1 MKKWEKEIL
10 QHQIDSENLVLSRL
24 KQSYGYAI
32 EEVKQRV
39 ALLQSK
45 EQTQSV
51 IYQLKYQKQLQQE
64 LELVYSKMNSHWY
77 STINEYLM
85 DCYENGF
92 YQTMYGLHKEGIP
105 MIIPMNQLDAV
116 QMAAQASDG
125 IPLSDKLYQNT
136 SKLAKITREEITR
149 GIAMNSS
156 YADIARGLDKRGEA
170 TLNQAYRIVRT
181 EGHRINEEVKFK
193 TINQAK
199 ADGADVVKQWDASID
214 RRTRRSHAAL
224 DGQLRE
230 VDQPFKSPTNGHT
243 AMYPGGFGIASED
256 IHCRCTALQ
265 RARWALDKS
274 ELDKYV
280 GNLDGMTDQQLQDL
294 ADKLGVTKSELI
306 RKSNGVIGA
315 DGSINHTIKAKNYN
329 QFKKK
334 YQKKAETKKVQ
345 LQSQLDVA
353 QQEYNSILSKYKSM
367 DDLLIHGDVNDVAK
381 AGTLKK
387 QISDLQNQLGI
398 KPASTPKPAAMP
410 PSKASPSSDILK
422 TAKGFTSDRDAD
434 NYYRKIMPDSS
445 NFTQNELKAMRDYTD
460 ETGSG
465 DPSLMEWRNY
475 RGSVSYNQMNGALRQ
490 KDLQNATKAV
500 KDDVRYCTEA
510 IEKCTL
516 PEDVRVSRGLRRGLD
531 QFIDDMFKDWP
542 VKPDKSKFSDKTF
555 QQSLIGQRVSD
566 LGFMSTAVS
575 GGGFSGFKLE
585 IYLPAGTQA
594 AYVAPFSHFGS
605 EMELLLQQG
614 SRFEIVR
621 IDSDSNG
628 YINNVV
634 LKLVEQKP
642 EK

>member
-24 KQSYGYAI
+24 KKSYGYAI

-64 LELVYSKMNSHWY
+64 LELIYSKMNSHWY
-77 STINEYLM
+77 STIDEYLM

-92 YQTMYGLHKEGIP
+92 YQTMYGLHQEGIP

-136 SKLAKITREEITR
+136 AKLAKITREEITR
-149 GIAMNSS
+149 GIATNTS

-199 ADGADVVKQWDASID
+199 ADGANVVKQWDASID

-256 IHCRCTALQ
+256 IHCRCTVLQ

-280 GNLDGMTDQQLQDL
+280 GDLDGMTDQQLQDL

-306 RKSNGVIGA
+306 RKSNGVISP

-334 YQKKAETKKVQ
+334 YQKKADKQKA
-345 LQSQLDVA
+345 LQQA
-353 QQEYNSILSKYKSM
+353 QAQ
-367 DDLLIHGDVNDVAK
+367 AK
-381 AGTLKK
+381 A
-387 QISDLQNQLGI
+387 S
-398 KPASTPKPAAMP
+398 ST
-410 PSKASPSSDILK
+410 DILK
-422 TAKGFTSDRDAD
+422 TAKGFTNDRDAD
-434 NYYRKIMPDSS
+434 NYYRKVMPDSAD
-445 NFTQNELKAMRDYTD
+445 FTQNELKAMRDYTD

-465 DPSLMEWRNY
+465 NPSKMEWRH
-475 RGSVSYNQMNGALRQ
+475 RTSDISYNQMNGALRQ
-490 KDLQNATKAV
+490 RDLKNATKAV
-500 KDDVRYCTEA
+500 KDDVRWCTDA
-510 IEKCTL
+510 IEKCVL
-516 PEDVRVSRGLRRGLD
+516 PEDVKVSRGLRRGLD
-531 QFIDDMFKDWP
+531 QFIEDMFKDWT
-542 VKPDKSKFSDKTF
+542 VKPTKSQFSDKAF
-555 QQSLIGQRVSD
+555 QQTLIGQRVSD

-585 IYLPAGTQA
+585 IYLPAGTHA
-594 AYVAPFSHFGS
+594 AYVAPFSYFGS